1 MNPEAVRKML
11 QEVIQQQQVTL
22 TWWTYLIFAVLAV
35 LSTYLG
41 AYLKKKGETFAT
53 REDFNV
59 LLAQVKK
66 TNRATEQIKTAIAK
80 RSDFEKQI
88 LLDQYKMVVDL
99 ETNIM
104 TISTNLNRLR
114 SGTQI
119 PEFIVDGDI
128 VPLTRVF
135 EQLAI
140 NRWLLRDQFHSLF
153 LHQAR
158 LLLAIANERDAGL
171 LRKLLGE
178 WEQSVTN
185 FSEAMDRVFKIST
198 ITWNADIWD
207 TEA

>member
-1 MNPEAVRKML
+1 MNPEAVRTML

-22 TWWTYLIFAVLAV
+22 AWWTYLIFAVIAV
-35 LSTYLG
+35 PSNYFG

-66 TNRATEQIKTAIAK
+66 TNRAAEQIKTAIAR

-99 ETNIM
+99 ETNIV
-104 TISTNLNRLR
+104 TISTNLNRRR
-114 SGTQI
+114 SGTQV

-135 EQLAI
+135 EQLAV
-140 NRWLLRDQFHSLF
+140 NRWLLRDQFHSLL
-153 LHQAR
+153 LHQAQ
-158 LLLAIANERDAGL
+158 LLLAIANERDAGSL
-171 LRKLLGE
+171 GKLLGE

-185 FSEAMDRVFKIST
+185 FSEAMDKVFKISK
-198 ITWNADIWD
+198 ITWNVDMWD

>member
-1 MNPEAVRKML
+1 MNSETVRKML

-22 TWWTYLIFAVLAV
+22 TWWTYLIFAVIAV
-35 LSTYLG
+35 LSTYVG

-53 REDFNV
+53 KEDFNV

-66 TNRATEQIKTAIAK
+66 TNRATEQIKTAIAR

-99 ETNIM
+99 ETDIM

-114 SGTQI
+114 SGAQV
-119 PEFIVDGDI
+119 PEFIVGGDI

-140 NRWLLRDQFHSLF
+140 NRWLLRDQFYSL
-153 LHQAR
+153 LLRQAQ
-158 LLLAIANERDAGL
+158 LLLAIANEREPGS
-171 LRKLLGE
+171 LRNLMGE
-178 WEQSVTN
+178 WERSVTN
-185 FSEAMDRVFKIST
+185 FSEVMDRVFKISR
-198 ITWNADIWD
+198 ITWNADVWE
-207 TEA
+207 TEV